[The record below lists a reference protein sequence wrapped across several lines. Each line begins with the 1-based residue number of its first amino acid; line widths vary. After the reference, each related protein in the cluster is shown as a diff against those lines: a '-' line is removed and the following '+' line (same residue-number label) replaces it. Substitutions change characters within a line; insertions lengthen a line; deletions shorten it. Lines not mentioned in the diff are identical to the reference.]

1 LIYGDASGDP
11 AALAAGGADEVLTH
25 DGTDLSWA
33 AVAAG
38 GITEAEVW
46 ILGSDTTLNQA
57 VIDFDTSYTGDGFG
71 KIGTGLTNSS
81 GIYSFPSTGYYKIE
95 ARASVTQSGTLN
107 FQTII
112 LNGQTTLNNSSYSD
126 AQNSYSNM
134 SYYGSYA
141 QHCYVGCSFIFDVT
155 DTTNCK
161 FRFGIHGLQVSTYS
175 DVIVKGDGALAESS
189 LIVWR
194 LGDT

>member
-1 LIYGDASGDP
+1 MQG
-11 AALAAGGADEVLTH
+11 
-25 DGTDLSWA
+25 
-33 AVAAG
+33 
-38 GITEAEVW
+38 
-46 ILGSDTTLNQA
+46 TLNQE

-81 GIYSFPSTGYYKIE
+81 GVYSFPSTGYYKIE
-95 ARASVTQSGTLN
+95 ARVSVTQGGSLN
-107 FQTII
+107 FQNII
-112 LNGQTTLNNSSYSD
+112 LNGQTTLNNSTYSD

-141 QHCYVGCSFIFDVT
+141 QHCYVGCSYIFDVT
-155 DTTNCK
+155 NTTNCK

-175 DVIVKGDGALAESS
+175 DLVVKGDSALGESC